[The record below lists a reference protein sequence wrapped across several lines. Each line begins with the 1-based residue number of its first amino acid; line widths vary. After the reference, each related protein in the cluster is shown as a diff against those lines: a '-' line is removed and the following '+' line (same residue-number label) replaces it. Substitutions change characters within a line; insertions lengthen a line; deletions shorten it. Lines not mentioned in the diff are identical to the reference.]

1 MTRTERV
8 TTQIKKSV
16 TSYTD
21 KRTNLPYT
29 KIPNNPQNVT
39 RIERVTTQIK
49 KIIAHYTDKVTN
61 KKQLTIQQYQKK
73 TKKFHLPGV
82 SFIRSE
88 VKTLIKLNIQQN
100 SRKSKLKDF

>member
-29 KIPNNPQNVT
+29 KIPNNPQNVS

-49 KIIAHYTDKVTN
+49 KIIANYTDKVTN
-61 KKQLTIQQYQKK
+61 KKQLIIQQYQKK
-73 TKKFHLPGV
+73 KSSTYQDRL
-82 SFIRSE
+82 SS
-88 VKTLIKLNIQQN
+88 TLK
-100 SRKSKLKDF
+100 RKH

>member
-8 TTQIKKSV
+8 TTQIKNSV
-16 TSYTD
+16 ITYTD
-21 KRTNLPYT
+21 KRTNLPYR

-73 TKKFHLPGV
+73 
-82 SFIRSE
+82 
-88 VKTLIKLNIQQN
+88 Q
-100 SRKSKLKDF
+100 KSSTYQE

>member
-21 KRTNLPYT
+21 KRTNLSYT

-39 RIERVTTQIK
+39 RIQRVTTQIK
-49 KIIAHYTDKVTN
+49 KNIANYTDKVTN
-61 KKQLTIQQYQKK
+61 KKQLIIRQYQKK
-73 TKKFHLPGV
+73 QKSSTYQERV
-82 SFIRSE
+82 SSAL
-88 VKTLIKLNIQQN
+88 K
-100 SRKSKLKDF
+100 RKH

>member
-21 KRTNLPYT
+21 NRTNLPYT

-39 RIERVTTQIK
+39 RIARVTTQIK

-61 KKQLTIQQYQKK
+61 KKQLTMQQYQKK
-73 TKKFHLPGV
+73 
-82 SFIRSE
+82 
-88 VKTLIKLNIQQN
+88 Q
-100 SRKSKLKDF
+100 KSSTYQE